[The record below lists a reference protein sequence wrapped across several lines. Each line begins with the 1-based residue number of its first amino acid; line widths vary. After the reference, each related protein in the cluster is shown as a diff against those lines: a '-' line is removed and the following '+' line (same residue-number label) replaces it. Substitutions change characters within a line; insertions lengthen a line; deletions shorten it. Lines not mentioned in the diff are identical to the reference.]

1 MGVVDY
7 TYFTETYFGEG
18 VDEASFPALEARAE
32 DIIGSLTHWVDADTL
47 DGITLTL
54 YKKAVCAEISYLA
67 FNGLESVTASDG
79 KGFTVGKVTVHDG
92 ASTGAAKAGNIV
104 CPLSVQYL
112 EQTGLMNPQVP
123 TAPDIPF
130 WGCWLC

>member
-1 MGVVDY
+1 MGVVDF
-7 TYFTETYFGEG
+7 TYYTETYFGEG
-18 VDEASFPALEARAE
+18 VDEASFPALAARAE

-47 DGITLTL
+47 EGITLTL

-67 FNGLESVTASDG
+67 FNGMESVTASDG

-92 ASTGAAKAGNIV
+92 ASTGAAKAGGIV

-112 EQTGLMNPQVP
+112 EQTGLLNPQVP